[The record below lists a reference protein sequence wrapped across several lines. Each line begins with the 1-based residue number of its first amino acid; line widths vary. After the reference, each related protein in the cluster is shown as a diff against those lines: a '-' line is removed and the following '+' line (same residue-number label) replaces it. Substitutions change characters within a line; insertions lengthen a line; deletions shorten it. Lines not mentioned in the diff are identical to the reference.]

1 MVCSDEQGR
10 QRTGWS
16 GGGRR
21 AGIALIGAAVLA
33 LGAAALATG
42 ATSKGYGTSLG
53 SFKTHNLVSD
63 QAGKADVMDKSLV
76 NAWGLSFGEGKSDRE
91 SSPRIWAPFGVRESL
106 LFLATGEYRG
116 PIARVRPATAETGKT
131 DHWIELS

>member
-1 MVCSDEQGR
+1 MVGSDEQGR

-63 QAGKADVMDKSLV
+63 QAGKADVKDKSLV
-76 NAWGLSFGEGKSDRE
+76 NAWGLSFGTK
-91 SSPRIWAPFGVRESL
+91 
-106 LFLATGEYRG
+106 
-116 PIARVRPATAETGKT
+116 PATPAPDFQPLGTMASPDVGVQGTGV
-131 DHWIELS
+131 

>member
-1 MVCSDEQGR
+1 MVGSDEQGR

-76 NAWGLSFGEGKSDRE
+76 NAHIEDLLRDARRSRAAALLPGPTRHRT
-91 SSPRIWAPFGVRESL
+91 PRR
-106 LFLATGEYRG
+106 
-116 PIARVRPATAETGKT
+116 RPAWWLRGTVRARPAA
-131 DHWIELS
+131 